1 MELGGGGGI
10 DADLSRLRLGRGRG
24 LLGDGGRGW
33 SGGMPSRAAGLIGTE
48 SPTDVAGVLGV
59 GIGAPVVLGRG
70 FGDRG
75 AVVPGGGD
83 GTVRAGAVGRL
94 DVGGP
99 CRRSSGRLRGRAL
112 GGSAGVVG
120 SAGGV
125 VGGKR
130 LGVGSGCGDRLTGG
144 AARHRTCR
152 AGAVSAAADDRSR
165 HVGFGRA
172 LAAGMRPGAVDVL
185 LSDAGGRARRVE
197 SAGLWS
203 RSARTCV
210 GGAATVEDL
219 RPAGTGVVA
228 DGGADAGA
236 GVVRRLRS
244 GGGSAEATHALRSTR
259 AA

>member
-1 MELGGGGGI
+1 
-10 DADLSRLRLGRGRG
+10 
-24 LLGDGGRGW
+24 
-33 SGGMPSRAAGLIGTE
+33 MPSRAAGLIDTE

-59 GIGAPVVLGRG
+59 GIGTPVVLGRG

-83 GTVRAGAVGRL
+83 GTVCAGAVGRL
-94 DVGGP
+94 DVGGLR
-99 CRRSSGRLRGRAL
+99 RRSGGRLRGRAL

-120 SAGGV
+120 STDWV

-152 AGAVSAAADDRSR
+152 AGAVSATADDRSR

-185 LSDAGGRARRVE
+185 RHAAGGRARRVE

-203 RSARTCV
+203 RSARACARS
-210 GGAATVEDL
+210 AATVEAL
-219 RPAGTGVVA
+219 RPAVTGTV
-228 DGGADAGA
+228 ADAGA
-236 GVVRRLRS
+236 VAGGVRRLRS
-244 GGGSAEATHALRSTR
+244 GEGSAGAARALRSTR

>member
-10 DADLSRLRLGRGRG
+10 DADLGRLRLGRGRG

-33 SGGMPSRAAGLIGTE
+33 SGRVPSRAAGLINAE

-59 GIGAPVVLGRG
+59 GIGTPVVLGRG

-75 AVVPGGGD
+75 AIVPGGGD

-112 GGSAGVVG
+112 GGAAGVVD
-120 SAGGV
+120 SATGV

-144 AARHRTCR
+144 AVQHGTVD
-152 AGAVSAAADDRSR
+152 AGARA
-165 HVGFGRA
+165 VGATANAGGRCFGRA
-172 LAAGMRPGAVDVL
+172 LAAGVRPDTVDIL
-185 LSDAGGRARRVE
+185 LPAAGGRARRGE
-197 SAGLWS
+197 GAGLWS

-210 GGAATVEDL
+210 GGAAVGAL
-219 RPAGTGVVA
+219 RPAVA
-228 DGGADAGA
+228 GIVGDAGA
-236 GVVRRLRS
+236 VAGGVRGLGP
-244 GGGSAEATHALRSTR
+244 GGGSPGSARSLRSTR
-259 AA
+259 AT